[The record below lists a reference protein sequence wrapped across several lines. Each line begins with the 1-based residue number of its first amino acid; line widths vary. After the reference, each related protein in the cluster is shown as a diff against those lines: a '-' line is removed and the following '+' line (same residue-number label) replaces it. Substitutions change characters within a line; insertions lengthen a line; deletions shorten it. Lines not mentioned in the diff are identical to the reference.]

1 MRKQT
6 WHGLHIRSDASPVG
20 VASDM
25 SALRRRIG
33 SALRQTPSP
42 SPGPGERISRN
53 GEEVQLIPVS
63 KLKGLTTRKRS
74 KRRTGLIFGLGSLVG
89 IIIALFFANKQE
101 VINLEG
107 LIDFNLDSFLD
118 VIPAGIVKDAKD
130 ITVRS
135 TSTPTRY
142 LRLIIVTES

>member
-1 MRKQT
+1 
-6 WHGLHIRSDASPVG
+6 
-20 VASDM
+20 
-25 SALRRRIG
+25 
-33 SALRQTPSP
+33 
-42 SPGPGERISRN
+42 
-53 GEEVQLIPVS
+53 
-63 KLKGLTTRKRS
+63 
-74 KRRTGLIFGLGSLVG
+74 VG